1 MKVARILFALLFMT
15 HNLISQPLIRAGSL
29 TGGTYMPNPVT
40 LNMKGVLQQGAFT
53 KELSYS
59 GNNVAKGWN
68 LIGNPYPSNIDWN
81 TVTKTNVNDAV
92 YTYRPSLNG
101 GTYASYINGS
111 STNGGSNILESHVG
125 FFVRANTNGA
135 SLTFHENDKVATV
148 QPNTMF
154 RNSNT
159 QNEVHSKLKL
169 TLIADSLQYT
179 DEVIVR
185 FGVDNATDNFDEQYD
200 AHNLA
205 GNAHDLYV
213 LDNKDDK
220 YSIYHGSELKQWQD
234 ESREVKLGISL
245 ATKGTYTLQGKL
257 LNAMSNGNIAY
268 LKDAKLNT
276 LTAII
281 DSINYSFSINNNQ
294 SLTINNR
301 FSIVFN
307 PKEKMIEPTN
317 GLTVSPNPSTANMFV
332 LTTGK
337 AYKQLSIQLND
348 ASGKTIFT
356 KQTNGIN
363 TNQSITIQTPTL
375 AAGTYY
381 ITATSEHGKET
392 FKWVKL

>member
-245 ATKGTYTLQGKL
+245 ATKGTNQV
-257 LNAMSNGNIAY
+257 AM
-268 LKDAKLNT
+268 
-276 LTAII
+276 
-281 DSINYSFSINNNQ
+281 
-294 SLTINNR
+294 
-301 FSIVFN
+301 
-307 PKEKMIEPTN
+307 
-317 GLTVSPNPSTANMFV
+317 
-332 LTTGK
+332 
-337 AYKQLSIQLND
+337 
-348 ASGKTIFT
+348 
-356 KQTNGIN
+356 
-363 TNQSITIQTPTL
+363 
-375 AAGTYY
+375 
-381 ITATSEHGKET
+381 ATSPI
-392 FKWVKL
+392 